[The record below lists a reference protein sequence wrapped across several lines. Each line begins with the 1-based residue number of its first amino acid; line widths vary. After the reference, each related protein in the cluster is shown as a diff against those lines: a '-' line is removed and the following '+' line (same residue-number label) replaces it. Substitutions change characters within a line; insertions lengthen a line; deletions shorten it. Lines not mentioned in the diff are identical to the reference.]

1 MRAAAQVF
9 ADKGYHTARI
19 SDVADLAGVAQGTIY
34 RFFTSKE
41 ELATSLANN
50 GVGHL
55 EELIVRATEAARAG
69 GDPTLALDIF
79 LDEAAAFYH
88 RHRQELTAIHSWS
101 LDPSTR
107 ALRAGWDDKIAK
119 QLRTMMKS
127 TGVRIWHPPGVDV
140 SRLILMLLYSLSSQM
155 EHYGAA
161 ADGDAQI
168 VAQVIKK
175 VIYADGGP
183 RGSA

>member
-34 RFFTSKE
+34 RFFASKE

-55 EELIVRATEAARAG
+55 EDLIGRAIEAARAD
-69 GDPTLALDIF
+69 GDPAQALDIF
-79 LDEAAAFYH
+79 LDEAAAFYY

-107 ALRAGWDDKIAK
+107 ALRSGWDENIAK
-119 QLRTMMKS
+119 QLRVMMKRA
-127 TGVRIWHPPGVDV
+127 GVKIWHPAGVDV

-161 ADGDAQI
+161 DGGAQI

-175 VIYADGGP
+175 VVYADGGP
-183 RGSA
+183 GGSA